1 MIGKLQKY
9 IYLYMMF
16 KKKKEYYV
24 KKEKTSPKWIQ
35 KSGQSVDDIIF
46 SDGVREI
53 GFEEWL
59 QEEYK

>member
-1 MIGKLQKY
+1 MI
-9 IYLYMMF
+9 F

-24 KKEKTSPKWIQ
+24 KKENTSPKWIQ

>member
-1 MIGKLQKY
+1 
-9 IYLYMMF
+9 MMF

-24 KKEKTSPKWIQ
+24 KKEKSSPKWIQ

-53 GFEEWL
+53 GFKSG
-59 QEEYK
+59 YKKNTNNT